1 MRGIAVPAVIAALL
15 GLSGP
20 VLSKETK
27 DDADRLREIEQAR
40 KELRDAREDL
50 RRAAEDLARASR
62 ELEPESPRARAFEF
76 LTNPR
81 RAVLGVGIEPGP
93 QRKGDTRGVLITAV
107 TPGSGAEKAGLK
119 SGDVLLSA
127 NGKSLVTRKGERP
140 GPERKLRDLMS
151 ELSSGDKVELEYE
164 RDGKSARTTAIAQR
178 PEALDLGDMDFDD
191 KDFDVILPR
200 GFPGATFIREREG
213 PQLAKLDADL
223 ASYFKTKE
231 GVLVIRAPKEGDLG
245 LKSGDVIQ
253 KIDGEAVDSPIEAMD
268 RLRDADDEQVTLE
281 VLRHGKRE
289 TLKGKVTLTKRHRRN
304 RIEIRSEDHEP

>member
-1 MRGIAVPAVIAALL
+1 M
-15 GLSGP
+15 
-20 VLSKETK
+20 
-27 DDADRLREIEQAR
+27 
-40 KELRDAREDL
+40 
-50 RRAAEDLARASR
+50 
-62 ELEPESPRARAFEF
+62 
-76 LTNPR
+76 
-81 RAVLGVGIEPGP
+81 
-93 QRKGDTRGVLITAV
+93 
-107 TPGSGAEKAGLK
+107 
-119 SGDVLLSA
+119 
-127 NGKSLVTRKGERP
+127 RKGERP

-151 ELSSGDKVELEYE
+151 ELSPGDKVELEYE